1 MEKKIVPTPSH
12 RNEAVLIPVNFN
24 GVEIGASLINLF
36 GNKRKTRM
44 ALILAGLLFLAG
56 SSLFAEEAVKAE
68 ETVKTG
74 ETIKKENVFK
84 QIASIQGRG
93 AMNFLTAPG
102 EFSAAFQTEKKA
114 HPKAWLLTYPPRFFS
129 NMAVRVGSSVN
140 DILVLPWFVR
150 WSEDT
155 PLTKRFE
162 LPDYVWEKE

>member
-1 MEKKIVPTPSH
+1 MMTGKILAGGIFIIPPEVMEKLGLY
-12 RNEAVLIPVNFN
+12 AAGYVNN
-24 GVEIGASLINLF
+24 GAMIMPP
-36 GNKRKTRM
+36 M
-44 ALILAGLLFLAG
+44 ALILVGLLFLAG

-140 DILVLPWFVR
+140 DILVLPWYVR